1 MERNTERNRRRKGKQ
16 WETGAKG
23 LKGWILRAACAVL
36 FFCQLLSAGMPSG
49 KPVQALAGQMSNS
62 EKGDSG
68 SDIVMEEYGNGN
80 DYTGW
85 YTLYIKVVDDE
96 TSEPVQGILVTV
108 NSKDKGDAGH
118 GPDINGVKEYVTDEE
133 GILLFRIYPGPV
145 TYAAIVPEGQKGYLG
160 TEQYIG
166 AVTEDYMTV
175 TVRLKKDKKTEPE
188 KPKPDPKPD
197 TGKDDNKKPDTGNN
211 NNKKPD
217 TGNNNNGNNNNK
229 KPDTG
234 NNNANNKKPDTT
246 DNKDNNKDNNGNNNN
261 GNNSNK
267 KPGTGTKPST
277 GKNDKDKV
285 TKEEYELPGKDLI
298 PGTEDDVTVKPDKD
312 KDGNNNSGQDKDG
325 NVKLPDGGTVIVPTL
340 PDKGDIG
347 IQVPGGTTVD
357 KDGTIKLPE
366 DDQNTVITLPGKDTI
381 LGTEDD
387 VTVKPS
393 LDGNGKNNSS
403 IDETGKVTLPD
414 GGEVILPTLPDIGD
428 IRVEVPGGTTVDTDG
443 TITLPEGDQNTTITL
458 PGKDRILDTE
468 DDVTVKPSLDKNGKN
483 NAKIDETG
491 NVTLPDGGDVILPT
505 LPDIGDIC
513 VTVPG
518 GTTIGADGTITLPED
533 DQETKITLPGKDKIL
548 GTEDD
553 LILHPSLDGNGK
565 NNSIISEEGTVTL
578 PDGGVLYVP
587 SIPDQGMIKVMLPE
601 GATVTADG
609 TITIPEGTK
618 RGYVLPGKD
627 AVIDTEDDVLVD
639 PFFGDNGCDN
649 SVLREDG
656 SVLLPDGGTVTYAD
670 GTVVKV
676 PDGTIVLPDGTIL
689 YPDNGYIGF
698 FDCFY
703 HWIVYAALL
712 LAAVVFILSMRRLK
726 RYGSQIRNIRWAD
739 GNGQVRL
746 SYVEEMRKIID
757 IRMAAAV
764 IVLAAAGAAAAYF
777 VFDGHCIAD
786 IPSAAVLVAADIV
799 FAVLLLRKSA
809 AYRKILDECTG
820 TGSNGSDHAG
830 QEDR

>member
-1 MERNTERNRRRKGKQ
+1 MRKGTRQNKKKRRRLL
-16 WETGAKG
+16 E
-23 LKGWILRAACAVL
+23 ACCAL
-36 FFCQLLSAGMPSG
+36 LLACQLLPGLGTVFFVPQT
-49 KPVQALAGQMSNS
+49 VQAAQMSNS
-62 EKGDSG
+62 DKSDSSSTVG
-68 SDIVMEEYGNGN
+68 IEEYDNGK

-85 YTLYIKVVDDE
+85 YTVLVRVVDDA
-96 TSEPVQGILVTV
+96 TGDPVDGIYVTL
-108 NSKDKGDAGH
+108 NSKEKGEAGH
-118 GPDINGVKEYVTDEE
+118 GPNINGITEYVTNTDGYLE
-133 GILLFRIYPGPV
+133 FRIYPAPI
-145 TYAAIVPEGQKGYLG
+145 TYAAIVSAGQKGYAAL
-160 TEQYIG
+160 EQYIG
-166 AVTEDYMTV
+166 ALDKDYTEV
-175 TVRLKKDKKTEPE
+175 VLRLKKEEKKDDSN
-188 KPKPDPKPD
+188 KDNNNKDDNNKD
-197 TGKDDNKKPDTGNN
+197 NNGNGGNNNTGNNDNKKPG
-211 NNKKPD
+211 
-217 TGNNNNGNNNNK
+217 NGNTANN
-229 KPDTG
+229 
-234 NNNANNKKPDTT
+234 NNKKPDTT
-246 DNKDNNKDNNGNNNN
+246 DNKDNKDNNKDNTGNH
-261 GNNSNK
+261 SNR

-277 GKNDKDKV
+277 GKDDKDKV

-298 PGTEDDVTVKPDKD
+298 PGTEDDVIVRPDKD

-325 NVKLPDGGTVIVPTL
+325 NVTLPDGGTVIVPTL

-357 KDGTIKLPE
+357 
-366 DDQNTVITLPGKDTI
+366 
-381 LGTEDD
+381 
-387 VTVKPS
+387 
-393 LDGNGKNNSS
+393 
-403 IDETGKVTLPD
+403 
-414 GGEVILPTLPDIGD
+414 
-428 IRVEVPGGTTVDTDG
+428 TDG
-443 TITLPEGDQNTTITL
+443 TITLPEGDQDTTITL

-548 GTEDD
+548 GTGDD

-565 NNSIISEEGTVTL
+565 NNSTISEEGTVTL

-639 PFFGDNGCDN
+639 PFSGDNGCDN

-739 GNGQVRL
+739 GSGQVRL
-746 SYVEEMRKIID
+746 SHVEEMRKILD

-777 VFDGHCIAD
+777 VFEGHCIAD
-786 IPSAAVLVAADIV
+786 ILSAAVLVAADIV

-820 TGSNGSDHAG
+820 SSGSGHAG
-830 QEDR
+830 SEDR

>member
-1 MERNTERNRRRKGKQ
+1 M
-16 WETGAKG
+16 
-23 LKGWILRAACAVL
+23 
-36 FFCQLLSAGMPSG
+36 
-49 KPVQALAGQMSNS
+49 
-62 EKGDSG
+62 
-68 SDIVMEEYGNGN
+68 
-80 DYTGW
+80 
-85 YTLYIKVVDDE
+85 
-96 TSEPVQGILVTV
+96 
-108 NSKDKGDAGH
+108 
-118 GPDINGVKEYVTDEE
+118 
-133 GILLFRIYPGPV
+133 
-145 TYAAIVPEGQKGYLG
+145 
-160 TEQYIG
+160 
-166 AVTEDYMTV
+166 
-175 TVRLKKDKKTEPE
+175 RLKKDKKTEPE

-211 NNKKPD
+211 
-217 TGNNNNGNNNNK
+217 TNK

-234 NNNANNKKPDTT
+234 NNNANNNKKPDTT

-298 PGTEDDVTVKPDKD
+298 PGTEDDVTVRPDPD

-325 NVKLPDGGTVIVPTL
+325 NVTLPDGGTVIVPTL

-347 IQVPGGTTVD
+347 IKVPGGTAVD

-393 LDGNGKNNSS
+393 LDGNGKNNSA

-458 PGKDRILDTE
+458 PGKD
-468 DDVTVKPSLDKNGKN
+468 
-483 NAKIDETG
+483 
-491 NVTLPDGGDVILPT
+491 
-505 LPDIGDIC
+505 
-513 VTVPG
+513 
-518 GTTIGADGTITLPED
+518 
-533 DQETKITLPGKDKIL
+533 KIL

-565 NNSIISEEGTVTL
+565 NNSTISEEGTVTL

-587 SIPDQGMIKVMLPE
+587 SIPDQGKIKVMLPD
-601 GATVTADG
+601 GARVTADG

-639 PFFGDNGCDN
+639 PSFGDDGCDN

-689 YPDNGYIGF
+689 YPENGYIGF
-698 FDCFY
+698 LDCFY

-726 RYGSQIRNIRWAD
+726 RYGSQIRNIRWED
-739 GNGQVRL
+739 GSGQVRL
-746 SYVEEMRKIID
+746 SYVEEMKKILD
-757 IRMAAAV
+757 IRMAVAV
-764 IVLAAAGAAAAYF
+764 IVLATAGAAAAYF
-777 VFDGHCIAD
+777 VFEEHCIAD
-786 IPSAAVLVAADIV
+786 IPSAAVLVAAGIV
-799 FAVLLLRKSA
+799 TAVLLLRKGA

-820 TGSNGSDHAG
+820 TGSNGSGHAG

>member
-1 MERNTERNRRRKGKQ
+1 MERNAERNRRRKGKQ
-16 WETGAKG
+16 WETGAKS
-23 LKGWILRAACAVL
+23 LKGWILRAVCAVL
-36 FFCQLLSAGMPSG
+36 FFCQLLSAGMLSG

-85 YTLYIKVVDDE
+85 FTLYIKVVDDE

-133 GILLFRIYPGPV
+133 GLLLFRIYPGPV
-145 TYAAIVPEGQKGYLG
+145 TYAAIVTEGQKGYLG

-166 AVTEDYMTV
+166 AVTEDYKTI

-188 KPKPDPKPD
+188 KPKPD
-197 TGKDDNKKPDTGNN
+197 TGNNNNGNNDNKKPDTGNN
-211 NNKKPD
+211 NA
-217 TGNNNNGNNNNK
+217 NNNK
-229 KPDTG
+229 KPDTTDNKDNKDNKDNTG
-234 NNNANNKKPDTT
+234 NNGNNNKKPDTT
-246 DNKDNNKDNNGNNNN
+246 DNKDNNKDNTGNN
-261 GNNSNK
+261 GNNSNR

-298 PGTEDDVTVKPDKD
+298 PGTDDDVIVKPDKD

-325 NVKLPDGGTVIVPTL
+325 NVTLPDGGTVIVPTL

-357 KDGTIKLPE
+357 KDGTIKLPD
-366 DDQNTVITLPGKDTI
+366 DDQNTVITLPGKDT
-381 LGTEDD
+381 
-387 VTVKPS
+387 
-393 LDGNGKNNSS
+393 
-403 IDETGKVTLPD
+403 
-414 GGEVILPTLPDIGD
+414 
-428 IRVEVPGGTTVDTDG
+428 
-443 TITLPEGDQNTTITL
+443 
-458 PGKDRILDTE
+458 
-468 DDVTVKPSLDKNGKN
+468 
-483 NAKIDETG
+483 
-491 NVTLPDGGDVILPT
+491 
-505 LPDIGDIC
+505 
-513 VTVPG
+513 
-518 GTTIGADGTITLPED
+518 
-533 DQETKITLPGKDKIL
+533 IL

-565 NNSIISEEGTVTL
+565 NNSTISAEGTVTL

-587 SIPDQGMIKVMLPE
+587 SIPNQGKIKVMLPE
-601 GATVTADG
+601 GAAVTADG

-656 SVLLPDGGTVTYAD
+656 SVLLPDGGTVTYAH

-676 PDGTIVLPDGTIL
+676 PDGTIVLPDGTIIC
-689 YPDNGYIGF
+689 PEDGYIGF

-703 HWIVYAALL
+703 HWIAYAALL

-739 GNGQVRL
+739 GSGQVRL
-746 SYVEEMRKIID
+746 SYVEEIKKILD

-777 VFDGHCIAD
+777 VFEGHCIAD
-786 IPSAAVLVAADIV
+786 IPSAAVLVAANIV

-820 TGSNGSDHAG
+820 IGSNGSDHAG

>member
-246 DNKDNNKDNNGNNNN
+246 DNKDNNKDNTGNN

-298 PGTEDDVTVKPDKD
+298 PGTEDDITVRPDPD

-325 NVKLPDGGTVIVPTL
+325 NVTLPDGGTVIVPTL

-483 NAKIDETG
+483 NAKIDENG
-491 NVTLPDGGDVILPT
+491 N
-505 LPDIGDIC
+505 
-513 VTVPG
+513 
-518 GTTIGADGTITLPED
+518 
-533 DQETKITLPGKDKIL
+533 
-548 GTEDD
+548 
-553 LILHPSLDGNGK
+553 
-565 NNSIISEEGTVTL
+565 VTL

-639 PFFGDNGCDN
+639 PFSGDNGCDN

-820 TGSNGSDHAG
+820 SNGSGHAG

>member
-1 MERNTERNRRRKGKQ
+1 MKKKEPDKTKKRRRLF
-16 WETGAKG
+16 E
-23 LKGWILRAACAVL
+23 ACCAL
-36 FFCQLLSAGMPSG
+36 LLACQLLITLGMVFFVPQT
-49 KPVQALAGQMSNS
+49 VQAGQMSNS
-62 EKGDSG
+62 DKSNG
-68 SDIVMEEYGNGN
+68 SSTVGIEEYDNGK

-85 YTLYIKVVDDE
+85 YTVLVRVVDDV
-96 TSEPVQGILVTV
+96 TGVPVDGIYVTL
-108 NSKDKGDAGH
+108 NSKEKGEAGH
-118 GPDINGVKEYVTDEE
+118 GPNINGITEYVTNTDGYLE
-133 GILLFRIYPGPV
+133 FRIYPAPI
-145 TYAAIVPEGQKGYLG
+145 TYAAIVSAGQKGYAAL
-160 TEQYIG
+160 EQYIG
-166 AVTEDYMTV
+166 ALDKDYTEV
-175 TVRLKKDKKTEPE
+175 VLRLKKEE
-188 KPKPDPKPD
+188 K
-197 TGKDDNKKPDTGNN
+197 KDDSNKDNSNKDNNGNGGNNNTGSNENKKPDNGNTGNN
-211 NNKKPD
+211 
-217 TGNNNNGNNNNK
+217 
-229 KPDTG
+229 
-234 NNNANNKKPDTT
+234 NNKKPDTT
-246 DNKDNNKDNNGNNNN
+246 DNKDNKDNKDNNKDNKDNNKDNTGNND
-261 GNNSNK
+261 NK
-267 KPGTGTKPST
+267 KPDT

-298 PGTEDDVTVKPDKD
+298 PGTEDDVIVKPDKD

-325 NVKLPDGGTVIVPTL
+325 TVTLPDGGTVIVPTL

-366 DDQNTVITLPGKDTI
+366 NDQNTVITLPGKDTF

-393 LDGNGKNNSS
+393 LDKDGKNNSD

-414 GGEVILPTLPDIGD
+414 GGEVILPTIPDIGD
-428 IRVEVPGGTTVDTDG
+428 IRVEVPGGTIVDKDG

-458 PGKDRILDTE
+458 PGKDMILDTE
-468 DDVTVKPSLDKNGKN
+468 DDVMVKPSLDKDGKN

-491 NVTLPDGGDVILPT
+491 KVTLPDGGDVILPT
-505 LPDIGDIC
+505 LPDIGDIR
-513 VTVPG
+513 VEVPS
-518 GTTIGADGTITLPED
+518 GTTVDTDGTITLPEG
-533 DQETKITLPGKDKIL
+533 DQNTTITLPGKDKIL

-565 NNSIISEEGTVTL
+565 NNSTISAEGTVTL

-587 SIPDQGMIKVMLPE
+587 SIPDQGKIKVMLPE

-676 PDGTIVLPDGTIL
+676 PDSTIVLPDGTII
-689 YPDNGYIGF
+689 YPEDGYIGF

-703 HWIVYAALL
+703 HWIAYAALL
-712 LAAVVFILSMRRLK
+712 LAIVVFILSMRRLK
-726 RYGSQIRNIRWAD
+726 RYGSQISNIRWED
-739 GNGQVRL
+739 GSGQVRL
-746 SYVEEMRKIID
+746 SHVEEMKKILD

-777 VFDGHCIAD
+777 VFEGHCIAD
-786 IPSAAVLVAADIV
+786 IPSAAVLVAANIV

-820 TGSNGSDHAG
+820 SNGSDHAG

>member
-36 FFCQLLSAGMPSG
+36 FFCQLLSAGMLSG

-246 DNKDNNKDNNGNNNN
+246 DNKDNNKDNTGNN

-491 NVTLPDGGDVILPT
+491 NVTLPDGG
-505 LPDIGDIC
+505 
-513 VTVPG
+513 
-518 GTTIGADGTITLPED
+518 
-533 DQETKITLPGKDKIL
+533 
-548 GTEDD
+548 
-553 LILHPSLDGNGK
+553 
-565 NNSIISEEGTVTL
+565 
-578 PDGGVLYVP
+578 VLYVP

-656 SVLLPDGGTVTYAD
+656 SVLFPDGGTVTYAD